1 MPTHAKLIWWHM
13 LSPTPLIWESKL
25 EGSLSRQSSV
35 SPGRDRVQSHKV
47 PCCQY
52 SVAALTCP
60 IQKCP
65 IVVSV
70 LWMSFPCLFKAV
82 FTDTISWR
90 STPVTSH
97 WFQFNP
103 WLTFK
108 NTVPFQS
115 YLSFIPSS
123 APHIKQSDLLSL
135 WFKNQKN
142 TFECLTLYPWAH
154 CLHPEYSFCPHN
166 TCIYRTNSRCSSG
179 PTILSLSSWSIS

>member
-1 MPTHAKLIWWHM
+1 
-13 LSPTPLIWESKL
+13 
-25 EGSLSRQSSV
+25 
-35 SPGRDRVQSHKV
+35 
-47 PCCQY
+47 
-52 SVAALTCP
+52 
-60 IQKCP
+60 
-65 IVVSV
+65 
-70 LWMSFPCLFKAV
+70 MSFPCLFKAV
-82 FTDTISWR
+82 FTDTISWS

-108 NTVPFQS
+108 NTVPFQP

-154 CLHPEYSFCPHN
+154 CLHPILFLPSQYMYLQN
-166 TCIYRTNSRCSSG
+166 K
-179 PTILSLSSWSIS
+179 LSLFLRTHFTVTFFLKHLLVTPLLSLCLFTTSVPLYYNCSVLQLLDLIVLRDS